1 MTSPRLSIITV
12 CYNSVTTIGDTL
24 RSVAQQNYLDYE
36 HVLVDGGSTD
46 GTVQLIVQFAAQHPE
61 KRIRWK
67 SAPDKGLY
75 DAMNKG
81 INWCEGDYIGI
92 LNADDFYAHNEV
104 LSEVMHTIDKNNALA
119 LYADLDY
126 VDAQSVH
133 KTLRKWHSG
142 FYKRNSFLWGW
153 MPPHPTFF
161 VHKSLYQQ
169 FGTFRLDLKSAA
181 DYELMLRFIHK
192 HEVKPVY
199 LPDTIIHMRAGGIS
213 NASFGNRLAAN
224 KMDRKAWKVN
234 GLSPYFFT
242 LWLKP
247 LRKIGQFFSR

>member
-1 MTSPRLSIITV
+1 MTSVRLSILTV
-12 CYNSVTTIGDTL
+12 CYNSVATIGDTL
-24 RSVAQQNYLDYE
+24 RSVAMQNYPHYE

-46 GTVQLIVQFAAQHPE
+46 GTVELIQEFAKQHPE
-61 KRIRWK
+61 KNIRWT
-67 SAPDKGLY
+67 SEPDKGLY

-81 INWCEGDYIGI
+81 IARCNGDFIGT
-92 LNADDFYAHNEV
+92 LNADDFYTNQEV
-104 LSEVMHTIDKNNALA
+104 LSDVMRTLDEHNAIA

-126 VDAQSVH
+126 VHAENVN
-133 KTLRKWHSG
+133 KPVRKWHSG
-142 FYKRNSFLWGW
+142 TYKRNAFLWGW

-161 VHKSLYQQ
+161 VHKSLYKQ
-169 FGTFRLDLKSAA
+169 FGHFRLDLKSAA

-192 HEVKPVY
+192 HGIVPVY
-199 LPDTIIHMRAGGIS
+199 LPLTIIHMRVGGVS
-213 NASFGNRLAAN
+213 NASISNRLAAN

-247 LRKIGQFFSR
+247 LRKIGQFLAR

>member
-46 GTVQLIVQFAAQHPE
+46 GTVELIVQFAAQHPE

-81 INWCEGDYIGI
+81 INWCQGDYIGI

-104 LSEVMHTIDKNNALA
+104 LSEVMRTLDKNNARA

-142 FYKRNSFLWGW
+142 SYKPNSFLWGW

-192 HEVKPVY
+192 HKVKPVY

-247 LRKIGQFFSR
+247 VRKIGQFFSR

>member
-46 GTVQLIVQFAAQHPE
+46 GTVELIVQFAAQHPE

-81 INWCEGDYIGI
+81 INWCQGDYIGI

-104 LSEVMHTIDKNNALA
+104 LSEVMRTLDKNNARA

-142 FYKRNSFLWGW
+142 SYKPNSFLWGW

-192 HEVKPVY
+192 HEVIPAY

-224 KMDRKAWKVN
+224 KMDRKAWKIN

-247 LRKIGQFFSR
+247 VRKIGQFFSR

>member
-1 MTSPRLSIITV
+1 MAPPRLSIITV

-24 RSVAQQNYLDYE
+24 RSVAQQDFPNYE

-46 GTVQLIVQFAAQHPE
+46 GTVELIIQFAAQHP
-61 KRIRWK
+61 KKKIRWN
-67 SAPDKGLY
+67 SEPDRGLY

-81 INWCEGDYIGI
+81 ISWCEGDYIGI

-104 LSEVMHTIDKNNALA
+104 LSQVMTQLEEHGAAA
-119 LYADLDY
+119 LYADLDF
-126 VDAQSVH
+126 VDADNVS
-133 KTLRKWHSG
+133 KKLRKWRSG
-142 FYKRNSFLWGW
+142 EYSHNAFLWGW

-161 VHKSLYQQ
+161 VHKSLYAQY
-169 FGTFRLDLKSAA
+169 GHFRLDLKSAA

-199 LPDTIIHMRAGGIS
+199 LPDTIIHMRVGGVS
-213 NASFGNRLAAN
+213 NASLGNRLAAN

-234 GLSPYFFT
+234 GLKPYFFT

-247 LRKIGQFFSR
+247 LRKIGQFLAR